1 MEVEHFSTKIFSYHN
16 KHDHLLWNPLNIHK
30 WIDCVVLDDKL
41 HWCHSRGCLCSMDYG
56 LYQQIHLSKGHKINL
71 YENTMTPLVFTD
83 LLAHQWKCDWKQLW
97 PWLLCCSGPGLKNAA
112 PPCHLPTTRHIR
124 KYSDGWRGH
133 QAPEKLLRPIWS
145 FPFPQMSLERP
156 IKNGWQE
163 KRGHNSAIHPLILS
177 QVHLWLEARFVHA
190 RTKSGTITIKNTQ
203 GVDSG
208 QIMKEHFLKC

>member
-97 PWLLCCSGPGLKNAA
+97 PWLRCCSGPGLKNAA
-112 PPCHLPTTRHIR
+112 PPCHLPTTT
-124 KYSDGWRGH
+124 H
-133 QAPEKLLRPIWS
+133 QEIFWW
-145 FPFPQMSLERP
+145 LERSPSPRKTSEAYVELP
-156 IKNGWQE
+156 IPSNVLGK
-163 KRGHNSAIHPLILS
+163 AY
-177 QVHLWLEARFVHA
+177 
-190 RTKSGTITIKNTQ
+190 
-203 GVDSG
+203 
-208 QIMKEHFLKC
+208 